1 MFVQH
6 HLPLSPALSTNLVI
20 QSPDFELYVQEKTQ
34 QKLKGTIQFQ
44 YLNQTFKAAIVITA
58 HTIQIKSQQAFSGI
72 RLNAPT
78 SSTIELANNSY
89 LLNDTISKQ
98 GHQQIIWLL
107 LDFIHLFNVLRLKP
121 GDILELYRAT
131 FKLVKNQNRELVFGK
146 IDTNAPI
153 AKQLANNLHQQWKR
167 KLKYELSNA
176 KDLLANVQDLLANY
190 PLQFTQAKKAVQKA
204 CVLS

>member
-6 HLPLSPALSTNLVI
+6 HLPLSPALPIILVI
-20 QSPDFELYVQEKTQ
+20 QSPDFELFVHSKLQ

-72 RLNAPT
+72 RLNAPII
-78 SSTIELANNSY
+78 SINDLVNNSY
-89 LLNDTISKQ
+89 LLNGTITKQ

-107 LDFIHLFNVLRLKP
+107 LDYLHLFNVLRLKP
-121 GDILELYRAT
+121 GAILELYRAT
-131 FKLVKNQNRELVFGK
+131 FNLVKNQNRELVFGK
-146 IDTNAPI
+146 IDTNTPI

-167 KLKYELSNA
+167 KLKYEFSNA
-176 KDLLANVQDLLANY
+176 KDLLVNVQDLLANY
-190 PLQFTQAKKAVQKA
+190 PLQFIQAKKAVQKA